1 MVIEVTPSFRCV
13 ATSNKQ
19 TKLLKNY
26 CCKPMWKYK
35 FLFDVKSFCKNHRC
49 ICVSYLPSKLLLLL
63 PTLLQVIFD
72 QAKRLVV
79 IVNIMH
85 SLHLRNKLCLIIK
98 ICIFKNHFL
107 VKNKLQ
113 TPQLN
118 PYLLVSP
125 HPSRFSPL
133 LNLGYHFYFW
143 NRNKVILAAIW
154 NKDKLFTFSQS
165 GKCNLKEFTWFVS
178 ALI

>member
-1 MVIEVTPSFRCV
+1 
-13 ATSNKQ
+13 
-19 TKLLKNY
+19 
-26 CCKPMWKYK
+26 MWKYK

-63 PTLLQVIFD
+63 PILQVFFD
-72 QAKRLVV
+72 QAKRLQ
-79 IVNIMH
+79 
-85 SLHLRNKLCLIIK
+85 SFHLKNKLCLIIK

-133 LNLGYHFYFW
+133 LNLANHFYFW

-154 NKDKLFTFSQS
+154 NKYIYLFTIWKMQS
-165 GKCNLKEFTWFVS
+165 ERFTWFVS

>member
-1 MVIEVTPSFRCV
+1 MC
-13 ATSNKQ
+13 
-19 TKLLKNY
+19 
-26 CCKPMWKYK
+26 KYK
-35 FLFDVKSFCKNHRC
+35 FIFDKKVFCKNRRC

-107 VKNKLQ
+107 VKNMLQ
-113 TPQLN
+113 TPQLS

-125 HPSRFSPL
+125 HPSRFSSL
-133 LNLGYHFYFW
+133 LNLGHHFLSETETSYIGS
-143 NRNKVILAAIW
+143 NLKQRQSIH
-154 NKDKLFTFSQS
+154 LFTIWKMQS
-165 GKCNLKEFTWFVS
+165 ERIHLDSF
-178 ALI
+178 LL

>member
-1 MVIEVTPSFRCV
+1 MC
-13 ATSNKQ
+13 
-19 TKLLKNY
+19 
-26 CCKPMWKYK
+26 KYK
-35 FLFDVKSFCKNHRC
+35 FIFDKKVFCKNRRC

-107 VKNKLQ
+107 VKNMLQ
-113 TPQLN
+113 TPQLS
-118 PYLLVSP
+118 PYLLVFP
-125 HPSRFSPL
+125 PPSS
-133 LNLGYHFYFW
+133 
-143 NRNKVILAAIW
+143 AIVC
-154 NKDKLFTFSQS
+154 LFA
-165 GKCNLKEFTWFVS
+165 CLFVS
-178 ALI
+178 KEAFVVSVLPQPLHLVLLRLLPFL

>member
-1 MVIEVTPSFRCV
+1 
-13 ATSNKQ
+13 
-19 TKLLKNY
+19 
-26 CCKPMWKYK
+26 MWKYK
-35 FLFDVKSFCKNHRC
+35 FIFDKKVFCKNRRC

-63 PTLLQVIFD
+63 LTLLQVIFD

-107 VKNKLQ
+107 VKNMLQ
-113 TPQLN
+113 TPQLS

-125 HPSRFSPL
+125 HPSRFSSL
-133 LNLGYHFYFW
+133 LNLGHHFLSETETKLYWVQSETKTIYSPFT
-143 NRNKVILAAIW
+143 IW
-154 NKDKLFTFSQS
+154 KMQS
-165 GKCNLKEFTWFVS
+165 ERIHLDSF
-178 ALI
+178 LL